1 MIKRK
6 NVFRNLIALGVVCM
20 SMNMGAMSANAL
32 EMVYPPTRTVN
43 DYNVYK
49 LPDNTTKSSVNN
61 NQKNLEKNTNKT
73 IEDYII
79 PSSAKVKTVES
90 YIVDKY
96 EDVLTKSTNDLLTN
110 KEYKDTY
117 TVSEDG
123 KVTLENNKEITKKLL
138 NTNYTIGQKL
148 NPEYI
153 IIHDTGNRSAG
164 ADTMAHYNYWTSGNS
179 EKTSAHYVVDDETVM
194 QLLEHD
200 QVGWHTGVLFTKNPK
215 VPQAV
220 NKNSIGIELCVN
232 EDGDFME
239 TMKNGIALT
248 KYLMDEFDIPAERVI
263 THNDATGKICPAMMI
278 QDNPSLWKLFKAEI
292 SNTEEETKIADTLA
306 MP

>member
-1 MIKRK
+1 MMKRK
-6 NVFRNLIALGVVCM
+6 NVFRNLLTLCAVCLSLNIGTM
-20 SMNMGAMSANAL
+20 SVSAL
-32 EMVYPPTRTVN
+32 EMIYPPTRTVN

-49 LPDNTTKSSVNN
+49 LPENISKTTNNTK
-61 NQKNLEKNTNKT
+61 KT

-79 PSSAKVKTVES
+79 PSNTKVKTVES
-90 YIVDKY
+90 SMVARYGDL
-96 EDVLTKSTNDLLTN
+96 ETETTNDLLTN
-110 KEYKDTY
+110 KEYKEKY
-117 TVSEDG
+117 TISEDG

-138 NTNYTIGQKL
+138 NTNYTVGQKL

-164 ADTMAHYNYWTSGNS
+164 ADTMAHYNYWTSGKS

-263 THNDATGKICPAMMI
+263 THNDSTGKICPAMMI

-292 SNTEEETKIADTLA
+292 SKTEEGNKVADTLS

>member
-1 MIKRK
+1 MMKRK
-6 NVFRNLIALGVVCM
+6 KVFKKLLTLGTICLSLNIGTM
-20 SMNMGAMSANAL
+20 SVSAL
-32 EMVYPPTRTVN
+32 EMIYPPTKTVSN
-43 DYNVYK
+43 NNVY
-49 LPDNTTKSSVNN
+49 NIENNTKS
-61 NQKNLEKNTNKT
+61 T
-73 IEDYII
+73 IEDYIF
-79 PSSAKVKTVES
+79 PSISKVKTVASSLEE
-90 YIVDKY
+90 KY
-96 EDVLTKSTNDLLTN
+96 EDISATKTNDLLTD
-110 KEYKDTY
+110 KEYKETY

-138 NTNYTIGQKL
+138 NTNYTVGQKL

-164 ADTMAHYNYWTSGNS
+164 ANTMAHYNYWTSGKS
-179 EKTSAHYVVDDETVM
+179 EKTSAHFVVDDSTVM
-194 QLLEHD
+194 QLLELD

-248 KYLMDEFDIPAERVI
+248 KYLMDKFDIPAEKVI
-263 THNDATGKICPAMMI
+263 THNDSTGKICPAMMI

-292 SNTEEETKIADTLA
+292 SKTKEETKVADTLS